1 MPVNGL
7 SPQFQFAAWRVP
19 QFPRAIEYPLE
30 VMDEIRAFACD
41 ESLQLSRGGDDVG
54 GVLFGTRRDDLIRI
68 LTWRPIA
75 CDRTQGE
82 GLRLSYNDRMNL
94 AVQLEMARQNA
105 DLKDLRPLGWFVSHL
120 QGEVALSESD
130 LETYNGFFP
139 ESWQVALVIRP
150 QGNGHA
156 RAGFFVREAEGK
168 VQSETSHQCFDLE
181 PQQLASAPPPPVAS
195 NVSKAAPVT
204 EPAQREQV
212 PIMTPAPPAPTA
224 QPAPIAPQPQVPI
237 QTAPVPEAVVPVK
250 VVKPI
255 QSAPPLPLA
264 ERVPAASPPTPPSL
278 PIQRVEPAK
287 PIPPSPAI
295 PPGAVESPSFQMD
308 EDLPTRERWL
318 WAIPILLALGIAAF
332 MLYQRRA
339 PTSIALR
346 ASNEAQTAQ
355 LAWDANSRVVRDSDR
370 GEIEINDG
378 GKTSHVALTSEQLHA
393 GKLSYVPLSGD
404 VTFVL
409 TIYPAAGGEPLHD
422 STRFIAASPP
432 PASVP
437 HAPTEPP
444 QLLPASP
451 PAASAAAPP
460 PDAGRDTLERQ
471 VQQLKIE
478 LGNERAHS
486 SELQNLVRILENR
499 LSIKPEDRQP
509 H

>member
-1 MPVNGL
+1 MPVNAL

-19 QFPRAIEYPLE
+19 QFPRAIEYPVE

-94 AVQLEMARQNA
+94 AVQLEMARQNS

-150 QGNGHA
+150 QEKGRA

-168 VQSETSHQCFDLE
+168 VQAETSHQCFDLA
-181 PQQLASAPPPPVAS
+181 QLQLESVPTPPVAS
-195 NVSKAAPVT
+195 NVLKAAPVP

-212 PIMTPAPPAPTA
+212 PIAASPASSPVTAPA
-224 QPAPIAPQPQVPI
+224 
-237 QTAPVPEAVVPVK
+237 APVPETVVPVK

-255 QSAPPLPLA
+255 QSAALPPPLA
-264 ERVPAASPPTPPSL
+264 EPVPAAPPPKPPSPPV
-278 PIQRVEPAK
+278 QRVEAAK
-287 PIPPSPAI
+287 PILPTPAIPPSPAI
-295 PPGAVESPSFQMD
+295 PPHAVESPSFQMD

-355 LAWDANSRVVRDSDR
+355 LAWDADSRVVRDSDH
-370 GEIEINDG
+370 GDIEINDG
-378 GKTSHVALTSEQLHA
+378 GKPSHVALTSEQLHA

-422 STRFIAASPP
+422 STRFITP
-432 PASVP
+432 VP

-460 PDAGRDTLERQ
+460 PDTGHEALERQ

-499 LSIKPEDRQP
+499 LSIKPEEPQP

>member
-1 MPVNGL
+1 
-7 SPQFQFAAWRVP
+7 
-19 QFPRAIEYPLE
+19 
-30 VMDEIRAFACD
+30 
-41 ESLQLSRGGDDVG
+41 
-54 GVLFGTRRDDLIRI
+54 
-68 LTWRPIA
+68 
-75 CDRTQGE
+75 
-82 GLRLSYNDRMNL
+82 MNL
-94 AVQLEMARQNA
+94 AVQLEMARKNA

-120 QGEVALSESD
+120 QGEVALSDSD

-150 QGNGHA
+150 QEKGRA

-181 PQQLASAPPPPVAS
+181 PLQLASGPTPPVAS
-195 NVSKAAPVT
+195 NVSKAAPVA
-204 EPAQREQV
+204 EPAREQTPIAV
-212 PIMTPAPPAPTA
+212 PPVPPAL
-224 QPAPIAPQPQVPI
+224 IAPQPKVPI
-237 QTAPVPEAVVPVK
+237 QIAPVPEAVVPVK
-250 VVKPI
+250 VVKPV
-255 QSAPPLPLA
+255 QSAPPPPVA
-264 ERVPAASPPTPPSL
+264 ERVQAASPPTPPSP

-295 PPGAVESPSFQMD
+295 PPRAVESPSFQMD

-339 PTSIALR
+339 PTSIALH

-355 LAWDANSRVVRDSDR
+355 LAWDANSRVVRDSDH
-370 GEIEINDG
+370 GDIEINDG

-422 STRFIAASPP
+422 STRFITPVA
-432 PASVP
+432 

-444 QLLPASP
+444 QLLPATP

-460 PDAGRDTLERQ
+460 PNTGHEALERQ

-499 LSIKPEDRQP
+499 LSIKPEDRPPQ
-509 H
+509 

>member
-1 MPVNGL
+1 M
-7 SPQFQFAAWRVP
+7 
-19 QFPRAIEYPLE
+19 
-30 VMDEIRAFACD
+30 MDEIRAFACD

-54 GVLFGTRRDDLIRI
+54 GILFGTRRDDLIRI

-94 AVQLEMARQNA
+94 AVQLEMARQNS

-150 QGNGHA
+150 QEKGRA

-168 VQSETSHQCFDLE
+168 VQSDSSHQCFDLE
-181 PQQLASAPPPPVAS
+181 PLQLGSTVP
-195 NVSKAAPVT
+195 

-212 PIMTPAPPAPTA
+212 PIMTPAPPAP
-224 QPAPIAPQPQVPI
+224 PAPIAPQPPAPI
-237 QTAPVPEAVVPVK
+237 QMAPLPEAVVPVK
-250 VVKPI
+250 VVRPV
-255 QSAPPLPLA
+255 QSAAPPPLA
-264 ERVPAASPPTPPSL
+264 EPVPAAPPPKPPPP
-278 PIQRVEPAK
+278 PIQRVEQAK
-287 PIPPSPAI
+287 PIPPPPVIPPQPAI
-295 PPGAVESPSFQMD
+295 APRAAESPSFQMD
-308 EDLPTRERWL
+308 EDLPARERWL

-332 MLYQRRA
+332 VLYQRRP

-355 LAWDANSRVVRDSDR
+355 LAWDANSRVVRDSDH

-404 VTFVL
+404 ITFAI
-409 TIYPAAGGEPLHD
+409 TIYPTAGGEPLHD
-422 STRFIAASPP
+422 STRFIAA
-432 PASVP
+432 AP

-451 PAASAAAPP
+451 PAPSPAAPP
-460 PDAGRDTLERQ
+460 PDTGHDALQRQ
-471 VQQLKIE
+471 VEQLKIE
-478 LGNERAHS
+478 LANERAHA

-499 LSIKPEDRQP
+499 VRVQPEQRQP